1 MGSNAHQGAGS
12 SSVCF
17 AKHVSRLPEHFFFFR
32 ESLFLANDGCRKSG
46 CRAFSVRM
54 LESLHYCFDRRNLL
68 GLSLVKLAGGRI
80 EEKTQHVVGP
90 TSCFRIV
97 DLRFDV

>member
-1 MGSNAHQGAGS
+1 
-12 SSVCF
+12 
-17 AKHVSRLPEHFFFFR
+17 
-32 ESLFLANDGCRKSG
+32 
-46 CRAFSVRM
+46 M